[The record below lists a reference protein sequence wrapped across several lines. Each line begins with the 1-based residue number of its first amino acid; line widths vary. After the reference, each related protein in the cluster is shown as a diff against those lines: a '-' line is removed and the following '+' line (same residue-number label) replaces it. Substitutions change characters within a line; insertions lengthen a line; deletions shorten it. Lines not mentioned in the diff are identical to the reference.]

1 MDDKRVEGIKQ
12 YILNDISGTFFPP
25 AILNSRATLS
35 FEKTGFLSVRNGNF
49 TVIDGQHRIKAIIT
63 LLDEIKGPL
72 SDELKLME
80 LPIVII
86 ENLENYQHRD
96 LFYMINETPKNVES
110 NVSERFAPKL
120 ENLLGLDFFSKH
132 KHLIDSIEWHEKQ
145 SKEKIVYLHMTD
157 CIRELTRILYP
168 NLRDW
173 YDCERDLLYK
183 ESTYTDII
191 THYWNKYFE
200 ILSQLKSKAFFRKKI
215 TIRAIIEDVYNKID
229 YIFNVQAF
237 NPRTLEESIRKIK
250 QLIDESMETL
260 LCDPL
265 IEYHGSESVRKD
277 VFSSI
282 RHFLTINNKLIKY
295 KDYINKNSKIKSIIV
310 KVLEPYYVDNIL
322 LLDSSDYLLLDSTL
336 QDIFNNT
343 EHINE
348 IEAEAIKSLMINKQ
362 TTVNEIF
369 ESSVKG

>member
-1 MDDKRVEGIKQ
+1 
-12 YILNDISGTFFPP
+12 
-25 AILNSRATLS
+25 
-35 FEKTGFLSVRNGNF
+35 
-49 TVIDGQHRIKAIIT
+49 
-63 LLDEIKGPL
+63 
-72 SDELKLME
+72 
-80 LPIVII
+80 
-86 ENLENYQHRD
+86 
-96 LFYMINETPKNVES
+96 
-110 NVSERFAPKL
+110 
-120 ENLLGLDFFSKH
+120 
-132 KHLIDSIEWHEKQ
+132 
-145 SKEKIVYLHMTD
+145 
-157 CIRELTRILYP
+157 
-168 NLRDW
+168 
-173 YDCERDLLYK
+173 
-183 ESTYTDII
+183 
-191 THYWNKYFE
+191 
-200 ILSQLKSKAFFRKKI
+200 
-215 TIRAIIEDVYNKID
+215 
-229 YIFNVQAF
+229 
-237 NPRTLEESIRKIK
+237 
-250 QLIDESMETL
+250 METL